1 MLYNEFIVQGHFSL
15 MFVANLLY
23 VGTIV
28 SFMEEHGEITS
39 DEADT
44 VTGKSA
50 AMVRRYFKTLT
61 GTIGRGEYQ

>member
-1 MLYNEFIVQGHFSL
+1 

-50 AMVRRYFKTLT
+50 AMVRKYFKTLT
-61 GTIGRGEYQ
+61 RTIGRGEYQ